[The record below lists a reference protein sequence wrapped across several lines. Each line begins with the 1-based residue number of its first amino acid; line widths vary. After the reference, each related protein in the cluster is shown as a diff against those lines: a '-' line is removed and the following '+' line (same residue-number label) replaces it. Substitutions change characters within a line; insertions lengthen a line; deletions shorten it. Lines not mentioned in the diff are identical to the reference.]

1 MSYTARYD
9 KGNWKAICDVC
20 GRLYKATMLQKR
32 WDGLMC
38 CDDDW
43 EIRQPQDFVKGQA
56 DHQIAPW
63 LRDESS
69 NNFIPITL
77 NAPIV
82 NLNVNSNCSL
92 QVQYVEGPAKQNAT
106 SIVTAVLNWVRRF
119 PITAGAREVNG
130 SSINTNSLN

>member
-20 GRLYKATMLQKR
+20 GRLYKAGMLQKR

-63 LRDESS
+63 IRSESS
-69 NNFIPITL
+69 NNFIPVTL
-77 NAPIV
+77 IQWFSLFSV
-82 NLNVNSNCSL
+82 SNSTIK
-92 QVQYVEGPAKQNAT
+92 ADK
-106 SIVTAVLNWVRRF
+106 VTHDYTNKKL
-119 PITAGAREVNG
+119 VNG
-130 SSINTNSLN
+130 SVLNNTTLG

>member
-38 CDDDW
+38 CDEDW

-63 LRDESS
+63 LRDEST
-69 NNFIPITL
+69 NNFIPFNFTEFL
-77 NAPIV
+77 NAVTGGTTSTIDIRYIAY
-82 NLNVNSNCSL
+82 NV
-92 QVQYVEGPAKQNAT
+92 EPKQINAST
-106 SIVTAVLNWVRRF
+106 
-119 PITAGAREVNG
+119 
-130 SSINTNSLN
+130 INQTTIG

>member
-9 KGNWKAICDVC
+9 RGNWKAICDVC

-63 LRDESS
+63 LRSEST
-69 NNFIPITL
+69 NNFIPFDFTSLL
-77 NAPIV
+77 NAITGSTTCTIG
-82 NLNVNSNCSL
+82 LRYIAFNV
-92 QVQYVEGPAKQNAT
+92 EPKQINAAT
-106 SIVTAVLNWVRRF
+106 
-119 PITAGAREVNG
+119 
-130 SSINTNSLN
+130 INQTTIG

>member
-20 GRLYKATMLQKR
+20 GRLYKAGMLQKR

-63 LRDESS
+63 LRDEST
-69 NNFIPITL
+69 NNFLPITITQFVK
-77 NAPIV
+77 AYAQATT
-82 NLNVNSNCSL
+82 SL
-92 QVQYVEGPAKQNAT
+92 VALVIYAFNHMYFT
-106 SIVTAVLNWVRRF
+106 SKVTASLIYVKKILIVAPNT
-119 PITAGAREVNG
+119 ING
-130 SSINTNSLN
+130 STINSTTLG

>member
-1 MSYTARYD
+1 MSYLSRYD
-9 KGNWKAICDVC
+9 KGDWLTICDVC
-20 GRLYKATMLQKR
+20 GRKYKATNLKKR

-69 NNFIPITL
+69 NNFIPFNFTSTLISVPQGSSSSLTTLKINNVVFNQEL
-77 NAPIV
+77 NA
-82 NLNVNSNCSL
+82 
-92 QVQYVEGPAKQNAT
+92 E
-106 SIVTAVLNWVRRF
+106 
-119 PITAGAREVNG
+119 
-130 SSINTNSLN
+130 SINVKTIG